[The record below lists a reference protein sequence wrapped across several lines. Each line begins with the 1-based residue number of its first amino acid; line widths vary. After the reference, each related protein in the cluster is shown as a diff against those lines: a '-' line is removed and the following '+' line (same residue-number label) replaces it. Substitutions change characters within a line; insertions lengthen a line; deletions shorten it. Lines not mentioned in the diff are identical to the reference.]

1 MKSKRNTVWIV
12 LTCMLAVLVFV
23 LSAALYR
30 SWKIT
35 EALQTQLAE
44 MQNGVFAVE
53 VVQGQQETA
62 TAGDV
67 QTVRV
72 MNGILQQQDTDGQ
85 WVDVAPVEELAQ
97 ADPILAGRN
106 KMQELIAQNKEAVQN
121 GTISAEQIS
130 PLLAKQS
137 SIEEMAL
144 AFASQVQSAAEKKA
158 AQTAKTTTKKAAAV
172 TPAAT
177 PAAPAATPVPT
188 QQPTMNND
196 NGSSSGGGSSN
207 SDSGS
212 GSGGGS
218 GDSGSSGGSSDSGSG
233 DSGSSGGGSDSG
245 SGDSGSSGGGSDS
258 GSGDSGSSGGG
269 SDSGSTDSGDG
280 EDVGW
285 TDEIL

>member
-85 WVDVAPVEELAQ
+85 WVDVAPVEELTQ

-121 GTISAEQIS
+121 GTISAEQVS
-130 PLLAKQS
+130 PLLAKQN

-196 NGSSSGGGSSN
+196 NGSSSDSS
-207 SDSGS
+207 
-212 GSGGGS
+212 
-218 GDSGSSGGSSDSGSG
+218 
-233 DSGSSGGGSDSG
+233 
-245 SGDSGSSGGGSDS
+245 
-258 GSGDSGSSGGG
+258 SGDSGSSGGG

-280 EDVGW
+280 EDVGGW

>member
-85 WVDVAPVEELAQ
+85 WVDVAPVEELTQ

-106 KMQELIAQNKEAVQN
+106 KMQELIAQNQEAVQN
-121 GTISAEQIS
+121 GIISAEQIS

-144 AFASQVQSAAEKKA
+144 EFASQVQSAAEKKGS
-158 AQTAKTTTKKAAAV
+158 TDGE
-172 TPAAT
+172 
-177 PAAPAATPVPT
+177 
-188 QQPTMNND
+188 ND
-196 NGSSSGGGSSN
+196 HEKGSRGYP
-207 SDSGS
+207 
-212 GSGGGS
+212 
-218 GDSGSSGGSSDSGSG
+218 
-233 DSGSSGGGSDSG
+233 GSDSG
-245 SGDSGSSGGGSDS
+245 CPCGNSGAYTTAD
-258 GSGDSGSSGGG
+258 
-269 SDSGSTDSGDG
+269 
-280 EDVGW
+280 
-285 TDEIL
+285 DE

>member
-85 WVDVAPVEELAQ
+85 WVDVAPVEELTQ

-172 TPAAT
+172 TPAAN
-177 PAAPAATPVPT
+177 PATPAATPAPT
-188 QQPTMNND
+188 QRPTMNND
-196 NGSSSGGGSSN
+196 NGSSSAVAARIAVHPEMVVQTA
-207 SDSGS
+207 DHP
-212 GSGGGS
+212 
-218 GDSGSSGGSSDSGSG
+218 
-233 DSGSSGGGSDSG
+233 
-245 SGDSGSSGGGSDS
+245 
-258 GSGDSGSSGGG
+258 
-269 SDSGSTDSGDG
+269 
-280 EDVGW
+280 VAAVLIVAL
-285 TDEIL
+285 EIAAVREAVQTAAPLTAETAKM